1 MPAYDTWVEAL
12 IKLNDSYIGAE
23 TYKCIDFIPQA
34 YMRTWGD
41 LCSWICF
48 KALGKGRFEGYVT
61 FGARVR

>member
-34 YMRTWGD
+34 YMRTWAD
-41 LCSWICF
+41 LCTWIHMNPPHN
-48 KALGKGRFEGYVT
+48 KKKKIVKKKK
-61 FGARVR
+61 VKK